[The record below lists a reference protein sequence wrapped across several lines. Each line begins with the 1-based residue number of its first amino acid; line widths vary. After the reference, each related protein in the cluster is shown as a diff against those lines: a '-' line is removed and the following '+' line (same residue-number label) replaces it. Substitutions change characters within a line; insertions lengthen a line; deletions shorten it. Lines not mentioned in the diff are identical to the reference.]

1 MLNKA
6 LKRNKGITLIALVVT
21 IIVLLI
27 LAGISINALAGH
39 NGILNR
45 AIEAKE
51 STGIAQTE
59 EAIKVA
65 IMEAATKGLG
75 TITDANLKEALNSA
89 GISNDKISG
98 DETNGWTVKTDG
110 KDYKISSTGKMEGS
124 TSGGDQKT
132 LPSVAG
138 STIPYY
144 PNSTFSYK
152 EGDLESGLVIEDSS
166 HNEYVW
172 VEVPKTI
179 YDDET
184 YNGSNANKPSGN
196 TDYGNIEKCLKE
208 YTKDYKYSNYSDTNS
223 SFTTLYENMLE
234 SVYENGGFWIGRY
247 EAGLEEGKALRIQ
260 YVELSE
266 SDKAVI
272 KPNMI
277 PYNYVTRDEAQTL
290 ATRMNYANCT
300 SSLIFGVQWDLT
312 LKYIETK
319 KVTTVPYIKTKLT
332 LDSTEIGNYRNS
344 ELMLTRG
351 KFTRYDELLDW
362 KDFNNEDKTGLVIG
376 RKKIA
381 QNYYKNA
388 IILTTGA
395 AQETNLQN
403 IYDIAG
409 NMLEWTL
416 EYYKDNKPCVCR
428 GGSSF
433 GYGSDLPAKSRSD
446 TSTIRSN
453 MSIGFRV
460 GLWK

>member
-290 ATRMNYANCT
+290 ATRMNYEDCT
-300 SSLIFGVQWDLT
+300 SSLIFGVQWDLV

-319 KVTTVPYIKTKLT
+319 NATTKANLT
-332 LDSTEIGNYRNS
+332 SDSTTIGNYYNS
-344 ELMLTRG
+344 ELTLKRG
-351 KFTRYDELLDW
+351 KFTQYGALSNW
-362 KDFNNEDKTGLVIG
+362 YDFNSEEKTSLVTG
-376 RKKIA
+376 NKKIA
-381 QNYYKNA
+381 QSDYSNG
-388 IILTTGA
+388 ILLTTGA
-395 AQETNLQN
+395 TENTNLQN
-403 IYDIAG
+403 IYDVAG
-409 NMLEWTL
+409 NVWEWTL
-416 EYYKDNKPCVCR
+416 ELNSAYFSCVHAGGYFCDL
-428 GGSSF
+428 GGSSA
-433 GYGSDLPAKSRSD
+433 PASYRSSG
-446 TSTIRSN
+446 TNSVSN
-453 MSIGFRV
+453 GTIGFRV

>member
-144 PNSTFSYK
+144 PNSTFS
-152 EGDLESGLVIEDSS
+152 DLQ
-166 HNEYVW
+166 
-172 VEVPKTI
+172 KT
-179 YDDET
+179 
-184 YNGSNANKPSGN
+184 
-196 TDYGNIEKCLKE
+196 
-208 YTKDYKYSNYSDTNS
+208 
-223 SFTTLYENMLE
+223 
-234 SVYENGGFWIGRY
+234 
-247 EAGLEEGKALRIQ
+247 
-260 YVELSE
+260 
-266 SDKAVI
+266 
-272 KPNMI
+272 
-277 PYNYVTRDEAQTL
+277 
-290 ATRMNYANCT
+290 
-300 SSLIFGVQWDLT
+300 
-312 LKYIETK
+312 
-319 KVTTVPYIKTKLT
+319 
-332 LDSTEIGNYRNS
+332 
-344 ELMLTRG
+344 
-351 KFTRYDELLDW
+351 
-362 KDFNNEDKTGLVIG
+362 
-376 RKKIA
+376 
-381 QNYYKNA
+381 
-388 IILTTGA
+388 
-395 AQETNLQN
+395 
-403 IYDIAG
+403 
-409 NMLEWTL
+409 
-416 EYYKDNKPCVCR
+416 
-428 GGSSF
+428 
-433 GYGSDLPAKSRSD
+433 
-446 TSTIRSN
+446 
-453 MSIGFRV
+453 
-460 GLWK
+460 